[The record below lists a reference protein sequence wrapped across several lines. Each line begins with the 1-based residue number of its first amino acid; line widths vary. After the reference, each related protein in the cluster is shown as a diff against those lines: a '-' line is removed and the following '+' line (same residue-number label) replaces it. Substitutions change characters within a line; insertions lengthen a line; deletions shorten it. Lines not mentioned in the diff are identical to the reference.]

1 MGKVKSIRF
10 NDRTERMFNVL
21 KTYYSKTGS
30 VSDTEIITR
39 GIEAQYDDVSREL
52 NNLFMKKMLM
62 RLSNSMYARGV
73 FEKLCNM
80 LEILSVSQGSLLQ
93 DEFWCF
99 LKVNVEESVIY
110 NISDGEKELVNKQY
124 EKIYD
129 TLLKGYD
136 EEDLN
141 KNGIDELKQIFD
153 ELYSSEYQEK
163 E

>member
-10 NDRTERMFNVL
+10 NDRIERMFNVL
-21 KTYYSKTGS
+21 KEYYSKTGAI
-30 VSDTEIITR
+30 SDTEIITR
-39 GIEAQYDDVSREL
+39 GIEAQYDDVSTEL
-52 NNLFMKKMLM
+52 NNLFAKKMLAE
-62 RLSNSMYARGV
+62 LSNNMYARGV

-99 LKVNVEESVIY
+99 LKVNVEESVVY

-136 EEDLN
+136 EKDLN
-141 KNGIDELKQIFD
+141 ENGLNELKQIFD
-153 ELYSSEYQEK
+153 ELYGNEYREK
-163 E
+163 K